1 MVEAEDRGAQSDWI
15 CGRILQN
22 RENGIALNSHAI
34 LVPTNRHASELAEEL
49 LLRGIPAQHL
59 GYLFERSEVK
69 DLLALLSLCCDREG
83 TGLWRVA
90 TLPEFAIPRS
100 DVSYLL
106 KSANAE
112 GRWSLLFLSKAE
124 ALPNLSEEGKAGVA
138 NLWKSL
144 EKLAYLDDPWQI
156 LTRFLFDVS
165 NYLKPFLVEAPPLN
179 EARPLTPDSGGTQAS
194 SSHPHSHT
202 PSLPHPLTGVKSD
215 IRSTQSLLA
224 IFQLLTF
231 VQELSNRVRSRRSSD
246 PQGSFKSEFMA
257 RLRFLFECKQ
267 AKAPRLPDEV
277 DQLDAVRI
285 MTIHQSKGLEFPV
298 VFLPNLV
305 KGQFP
310 TRNTGRMATL
320 PPGLLNEA
328 RPLTEERPLTP
339 DSEARLL
346 TPDSGGIQASSSH
359 YHSLSPTLPHPKS
372 GGVERESDDDENEEE
387 DNSRRL
393 FFVAL
398 TRARDSLSLIR
409 PLKWKE
415 KPEPASPRLTEIG
428 NLLEG
433 LGCLALGVG
442 ALESSDTLANAE
454 TPNIQNQTLNAKYL
468 DVNIQTPNVETPNA
482 EAPNT
487 KTPNAPLSHSAIKL
501 YMQCPRRYFYRYV
514 ERLPAIG
521 EASNY
526 LDFYTIL
533 NETLSRIRE
542 LASTG
547 IKPESGEIQALF
559 DAKWG
564 ESEEGEN
571 GHREALRQRAHS
583 LISDA
588 ISEEAPAG
596 GIQVSNLF
604 RAEFPAGAIEVR
616 ADRAEIL
623 DDGTLLL
630 TKEKLRGVKKD
641 DHTSI
646 ELALLR
652 RAARAREPGRK
663 VVIALHYLPEAKTAE
678 APDKPKLEEK
688 RVAKYELALESLA
701 SGDFTPSPSDDCPA
715 CPYYLI
721 CSPEAGGLN
730 FSE

>member
-1 MVEAEDRGAQSDWI
+1 
-15 CGRILQN
+15 
-22 RENGIALNSHAI
+22 
-34 LVPTNRHASELAEEL
+34 
-49 LLRGIPAQHL
+49 
-59 GYLFERSEVK
+59 
-69 DLLALLSLCCDREG
+69 
-83 TGLWRVA
+83 
-90 TLPEFAIPRS
+90 
-100 DVSYLL
+100 
-106 KSANAE
+106 
-112 GRWSLLFLSKAE
+112 
-124 ALPNLSEEGKAGVA
+124 
-138 NLWKSL
+138 
-144 EKLAYLDDPWQI
+144 
-156 LTRFLFDVS
+156 
-165 NYLKPFLVEAPPLN
+165 
-179 EARPLTPDSGGTQAS
+179 
-194 SSHPHSHT
+194 
-202 PSLPHPLTGVKSD
+202 
-215 IRSTQSLLA
+215 
-224 IFQLLTF
+224 
-231 VQELSNRVRSRRSSD
+231 
-246 PQGSFKSEFMA
+246 MA

-310 TRNTGRMATL
+310 TRNIGRMATL
-320 PPGLLNEA
+320 PPGLLNEI
-328 RPLTEERPLTP
+328 RPLTEESRLTP
-339 DSEARLL
+339 DSEE
-346 TPDSGGIQASSSH
+346 TGASPSLHHSHTSS
-359 YHSLSPTLPHPKS
+359 LPHLIP
-372 GGVERESDDDENEEE
+372 GGVENESGDEENEE

-398 TRARDSLSLIR
+398 TRARDSLLLIR

-415 KPEPASPRLTEIG
+415 KPEPASPRLTEIED
-428 NLLEG
+428 LLEG
-433 LGCLALGVG
+433 VGRLAFGVG
-442 ALESSDTLANAE
+442 ALDSAE
-454 TPNIQNQTLNAKYL
+454 TPNAQL
-468 DVNIQTPNVETPNA
+468 QTPNTYAQTPTPNA
-482 EAPNT
+482 KRQSPHAS
-487 KTPNAPLSHSAIKL
+487 LSHSAIKL
-501 YMQCPRRYFYRYV
+501 YMQCPRRYFYRYI

-547 IKPESGEIQALF
+547 NKPETGEAQALF
-559 DAKWG
+559 DAKWEESGEG
-564 ESEEGEN
+564 ES

-588 ISEEAPAG
+588 ISEETPAG
-596 GIQVSNLF
+596 GTQVSNLF

-623 DDGTLLL
+623 EDGTLLL

-652 RAARAREPGRK
+652 RAAREREPGRK

-688 RVAKYELALESLA
+688 RVAKYELALENLA